1 MHALKISHIGY
12 NDTQQVIELTG
23 HEVTLHD
30 FRKIL
35 NRGLERRKFALLFP
49 LQRNVDKYIA
59 GESHL
64 ALIEEG
70 GKFLDKTPFLQTP
83 DPSQTSGF
91 RQAHKLG
98 KIHIADTA
106 ILLQSTE
113 DRPVKFVER
122 HRSLLRINTILRNI
136 LPQSDRFVSQ
146 SASVLRLRGGILLK
160 RLRESFGECD
170 MKIGV
175 PKEIKTLEFRV
186 GMVPAGVRELVH
198 DGHEVIV
205 ETDAGAGIGMTNAD
219 YEKAG
224 ATVVAKPEAVFA
236 EADLIVK
243 VKEPQLNECA
253 MLRPDQVL
261 FTYLHLAADPE
272 QARALVDS
280 GTTAIA
286 YETVT
291 AEDGSLPLLI
301 PMSEV
306 AGRLSIQ
313 AGAYALQKAN
323 GGRGILLG
331 GVPGVAPG
339 KIVIIGGGIAGT
351 NAAEMAIG
359 LGAQVTIIDRS
370 VPKLRE
376 IDDIYGGRVRT
387 EYSTKQSIEMCVID
401 ADLVVGAVLIAG
413 AAAPKLVTA
422 EHVKRM
428 RAGSVLVDISIDQGG
443 CFETSR
449 PTTHADPTY
458 VVDGV
463 VHYCV
468 TNMPGAVPRTS
479 TFALTNMTLPFIKSL
494 AHLGWVEALS
504 RDPHLAMGLNVHS
517 GHINHEAVA
526 HDLGYDYLSADDA
539 LKAA

>member
-1 MHALKISHIGY
+1 
-12 NDTQQVIELTG
+12 
-23 HEVTLHD
+23 
-30 FRKIL
+30 
-35 NRGLERRKFALLFP
+35 
-49 LQRNVDKYIA
+49 
-59 GESHL
+59 
-64 ALIEEG
+64 
-70 GKFLDKTPFLQTP
+70 
-83 DPSQTSGF
+83 
-91 RQAHKLG
+91 
-98 KIHIADTA
+98 
-106 ILLQSTE
+106 
-113 DRPVKFVER
+113 
-122 HRSLLRINTILRNI
+122 
-136 LPQSDRFVSQ
+136 
-146 SASVLRLRGGILLK
+146 
-160 RLRESFGECD
+160 

-186 GMVPAGVRELVH
+186 GMVPAGVRELAH
-198 DGHEVIV
+198 DGHDVIV
-205 ETDAGAGIGMTNAD
+205 ETNAGAGIGMTDAD

-224 ATVVAKPEAVFA
+224 ATIVAEPEAVFA

-253 MLRPDQVL
+253 MLRPDQLL

-272 QARALVDS
+272 QAKALVDS

-323 GGRGILLG
+323 GGRGVLLG

-339 KIVIIGGGIAGT
+339 KVVIIGGGIAGT

-376 IDDIYGGRVRT
+376 INDVYGGRVRT
-387 EYSTKQSIEMCVID
+387 EYSTKHSIEQCVTD
-401 ADLVVGAVLIAG
+401 ADLVVGAVLVAG
-413 AAAPKLVTA
+413 AAAPKLVTK
-422 EHVKRM
+422 EHVKQM
-428 RAGSVLVDISIDQGG
+428 RAGAVLVDISIDQGG

-449 PTTHADPTY
+449 PTTHAEPTY
-458 VVDGV
+458 IIDDV

-479 TFALTNMTLPFIKSL
+479 TFALTNVTLPFVKSL
-494 AHLGWVEALS
+494 ANLGWVEALS
-504 RDPHLAMGLNVHS
+504 RDPHLARGLNVHS
-517 GHINHEAVA
+517 GHVNHEAVA
-526 HDLGYDYLSADDA
+526 HDLGYAYLSADDA

>member
-1 MHALKISHIGY
+1 
-12 NDTQQVIELTG
+12 
-23 HEVTLHD
+23 
-30 FRKIL
+30 
-35 NRGLERRKFALLFP
+35 
-49 LQRNVDKYIA
+49 
-59 GESHL
+59 
-64 ALIEEG
+64 
-70 GKFLDKTPFLQTP
+70 
-83 DPSQTSGF
+83 
-91 RQAHKLG
+91 
-98 KIHIADTA
+98 
-106 ILLQSTE
+106 
-113 DRPVKFVER
+113 
-122 HRSLLRINTILRNI
+122 
-136 LPQSDRFVSQ
+136 
-146 SASVLRLRGGILLK
+146 
-160 RLRESFGECD
+160 

-205 ETDAGAGIGMTNAD
+205 ETNAGAGIGMTDAD

-224 ATVVAKPEAVFA
+224 ATVVAKPKDVFA
-236 EADLIVK
+236 AADLIVK
-243 VKEPQLNECA
+243 VKEPQLNECT

-359 LGAQVTIIDRS
+359 LAAQVTIIDRS

-387 EYSTKQSIEMCVID
+387 EYSTKQSIEMCVLD

-422 EHVKRM
+422 EHVKNM

-449 PTTHADPTY
+449 PTTHANPTY
-458 VVDGV
+458 VVDDV

-479 TFALTNMTLPFIKSL
+479 TFALTNMTLPFVKSL
-494 AHLGWVEALS
+494 ANLGWVKALS